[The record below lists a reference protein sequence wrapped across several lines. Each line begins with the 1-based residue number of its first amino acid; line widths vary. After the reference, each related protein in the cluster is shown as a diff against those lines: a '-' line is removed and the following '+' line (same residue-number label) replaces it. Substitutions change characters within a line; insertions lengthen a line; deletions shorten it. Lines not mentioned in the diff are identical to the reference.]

1 MGTHLEPNNKFGK
14 TLFNL
19 TKKTIS
25 PLNSKIWVSSVP
37 NLSITNNAFISDGK
51 IWRQFCFGP
60 RQLIW
65 TSRYQY
71 IVRLM
76 TFKLQPGRDV
86 KNRLHQKLVN
96 REIGSYLYTLEYLT
110 VTYLVFFHE
119 WNVDFQ
125 NKLEGFLEFFMHCAI
140 NNSSM
145 HSAHHIKHL
154 SR

>member
-1 MGTHLEPNNKFGK
+1 ML
-14 TLFNL
+14 NL

-37 NLSITNNAFISDGK
+37 NLSLTNNAFISDGK

-96 REIGSYLYTLEYLT
+96 RENVTISTLYYLPSKVDLISETSKKICKSTFQVKSFYFYFCVLT
-110 VTYLVFFHE
+110 VQSVDAFCSSYKTSQYISKYTYI
-119 WNVDFQ
+119 D
-125 NKLEGFLEFFMHCAI
+125 I
-140 NNSSM
+140 
-145 HSAHHIKHL
+145 
-154 SR
+154 